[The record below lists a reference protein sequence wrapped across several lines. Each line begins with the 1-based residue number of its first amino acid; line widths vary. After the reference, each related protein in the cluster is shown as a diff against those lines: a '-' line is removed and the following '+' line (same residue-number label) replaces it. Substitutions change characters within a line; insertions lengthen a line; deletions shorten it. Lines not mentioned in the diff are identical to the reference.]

1 MLCSISTNNKSGS
14 TWLDRLRTSKGFPV
28 QTDLDLDHFLN
39 PNPNLPNSPPQ
50 KQDEEQEE
58 DIPSL
63 SNTINIEKPH
73 KSLPE
78 MAKKSDDW
86 FEIMSSVLSEL
97 FNMGDPRDIARIHA
111 LEQGRKRSF
120 RKQSNPKICLLSS
133 SGSVGESCLVV
144 AGGVP
149 ALSPSSADN
158 SIAEAK
164 RSDDCLLPGKQGVAD
179 SAGPEEEISRA
190 VAVDLDLS
198 AFSRAEVTIIDTS
211 APVWKSEK
219 LIFRKGSVWKI
230 RDKKQSYASRRK
242 RKVDQ
247 LDGRPAAPGEEK
259 QQKRSPLPSKAG
271 KEAACEERLISS
283 NGGSTHNGKGK
294 ASKEA
299 PDNLSQ
305 IIERRPQFSRSPRKP
320 ATKDS
325 SVFLIQCIPTA
336 RKNDTSSSKN
346 RLKDKL

>member
-1 MLCSISTNNKSGS
+1 
-14 TWLDRLRTSKGFPV
+14 
-28 QTDLDLDHFLN
+28 
-39 PNPNLPNSPPQ
+39 
-50 KQDEEQEE
+50 
-58 DIPSL
+58 
-63 SNTINIEKPH
+63 
-73 KSLPE
+73 
-78 MAKKSDDW
+78 
-86 FEIMSSVLSEL
+86 
-97 FNMGDPRDIARIHA
+97 MGDARDISRIHA
-111 LEQGRKRSF
+111 LEEGRKRSF

-164 RSDDCLLPGKQGVAD
+164 RSDDRLVPGKQGVAD
-179 SAGPEEEISRA
+179 SAGPEEEISQA

-230 RDKKQSYASRRK
+230 RDKKQSHTSRRK

-247 LDGRPAAPGEEK
+247 LDGRPAAPGGEEK

-271 KEAACEERLISS
+271 KEAACDERLISS

-305 IIERRPQFSRSPRKP
+305 ILERRPQFSRSPRKP

-325 SVFLIQCIPTA
+325 SVFLIQCIPTT

-346 RLKDKL
+346 RLKDKP